1 VLHASCHIRVPP
13 FFFIPFLQ
21 DIESLL
27 KQWAGTFQ
35 IPDGDLMQRLTDA
48 TSGELQRPPDR

>member
-1 VLHASCHIRVPP
+1 VLKLLCRVSAAVTVC
-13 FFFIPFLQ
+13 LQ

-48 TSGELQRPPDR
+48 TSGDLQRPPDR